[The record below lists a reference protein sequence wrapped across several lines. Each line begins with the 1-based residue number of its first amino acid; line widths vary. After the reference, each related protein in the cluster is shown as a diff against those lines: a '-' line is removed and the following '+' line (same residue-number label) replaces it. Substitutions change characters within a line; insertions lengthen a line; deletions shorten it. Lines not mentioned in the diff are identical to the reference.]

1 MTGLK
6 FKGEKIKYYLE
17 LDDCSRE
24 LLRSI
29 NRLFLVDQLFEKI
42 FYTDGKSL
50 SRHKILRDASRTY
63 HYLVNNARERFKTRT
78 EWLLL
83 DKFIKV
89 IILSKLLN
97 LSSSSSKELYLLFFP
112 YISSFPATME
122 DKVTILRKFD
132 ELVSIFIDNLD
143 ETCIHKEEKNGEVL
157 YIINFIIEGQ
167 YELM

>member
-1 MTGLK
+1 MTALK
-6 FKGEKIKYYLE
+6 FNGEKIKHYLE
-17 LDDCSRE
+17 LDDCSKE

-63 HYLVNNARERFKTRT
+63 HYLVNNARERFETRI

-97 LSSSSSKELYLLFFP
+97 LPSKSSKELYLLFFP
-112 YISSFPATME
+112 YIPFLHNSMDE
-122 DKVTILRKFD
+122 KINILQKFD
-132 ELVSIFIDNLD
+132 ELLSIFINNLD
-143 ETCIHKEEKNGEVL
+143 ESCLYKEEKDGEVL
-157 YIINFIIEGQ
+157 YFINFITED
-167 YELM
+167 ELT